1 MASMKA
7 GDSVLSASALPA
19 LSCGWEASVGVRAI
33 FRSKGAPQLRAP
45 AGLLPGQAPL
55 LMC

>member
-7 GDSVLSASALPA
+7 GDSVLSASALPT
-19 LSCGWEASVGVRAI
+19 LSCGWEASVSVRAI
-33 FRSKGAPQLRAP
+33 LRFKGTPRLRAP
-45 AGLLPGQAPL
+45 AGLLLGQAPL